1 MKHQRPQ
8 RHQHQNLIVTLMAL
22 LLPLLSLLLFT
33 GCGSGGALGQLVTSA
48 FSPQAALSD
57 LQIKGAASG
66 GFPIADILARFVQSP
81 VLAKFIQ
88 PTKQEEPPVVPD
100 GFPESA
106 QDTEDPAPTVT
117 PGIPTIPPEWAA
129 ILSSALEEKYILE
142 VGLRGQKK
150 TVWLVCSG
158 EEEIAKCKKIEP
170 NAPVRASV
178 VPLDGNIYDLR
189 RIVED

>member
-1 MKHQRPQ
+1 MRIHNPIRQAPIFFI
-8 RHQHQNLIVTLMAL
+8 LAL
-22 LLPLLSLLLFT
+22 TSLFLS

-57 LQIKGAASG
+57 LQIKGAAIG
-66 GFPIADILARFVQSP
+66 GFPIADILAKFVQSP

-88 PTKQEEPPVVPD
+88 PTEQEKEPPIVPD

-106 QDTEDPAPTVT
+106 QDAENDSEENIT
-117 PGIPTIPPEWAA
+117 PGVPTTIPPEWVA
-129 ILSSALEEKYILE
+129 LLNSALEEKYILE
-142 VGLRGQKK
+142 VGLRGRKK
-150 TVWLVCSG
+150 TVQLVCSG
-158 EEEIAKCKKIEP
+158 AEEIAKCKKIEP

-178 VPLDGNIYDLR
+178 VPLDGDIYDVT